1 MLRSEIS
8 DYTDTVRK
16 AIEAIEKICNDSSL
30 SDEEAA
36 ARLIKQKKLVQM
48 IKYGAE
54 MVDFC
59 LDCYVY
65 PNSFWE
71 NK

>member
-8 DYTDTVRK
+8 DHTDTVRK

-30 SDEEAA
+30 SDEEAD
-36 ARLIKQKKLVQM
+36 RLIKQKKLVQM
-48 IKYGAE
+48 IKYGAD

-59 LDCYVY
+59 LDGYVY
-65 PNSFWE
+65 TDSFWE